1 MSNFPNYFYDAD
13 HFKMIMTH
21 VINSITGVVPEIES
35 PQEQNKLSAI
45 NAVFGAASVKVD
57 EFIRKD
63 ILVNLME
70 KYNLVV
76 VERYDCKICSDGYDM
91 DILFNPSEIDIIS
104 NCKLVFDYLFDSAK
118 SVIEKLSASIETLTA
133 YIDNSLLE
141 TRKTD
146 EEDLHLSEVAKI
158 AKKCNVSYKFL
169 KTLIEN
175 LCESCDGWLKTRICH
190 NEEMKIV
197 AITNLKN
204 AVWKCACIS
213 VMDDNEFRIHMHFGD
228 IIPSLTDI
236 DNVITRAYKSLLV
249 PPGETA
255 VGLVINIENCKLT
268 KASTDAEF
276 TLSVY
281 ASDSNAVRQDEPNV
295 TTEKF
300 AHVSGWNTELI
311 RFCFKFILTMYIRLH
326 EEYTNSTTLIRY

>member
-1 MSNFPNYFYDAD
+1 MSNFPNYFYDED
-13 HFKMIMTH
+13 HFKMIMSH
-21 VINSITGVVPEIES
+21 LINSITELIPEVES
-35 PQEQNKLSAI
+35 PQKQNKLSAI
-45 NAVFGAASVKVD
+45 NAVFFGTAGVKVD
-57 EFIRKD
+57 EIFRKD

-70 KYNLVV
+70 KYSLVV
-76 VERYDCKICSDGYDM
+76 SEQYDCKIGSDGYDM
-91 DILFNPSEIDIIS
+91 VILFDNLSVQDPVKSRYIQIF
-104 NCKLVFDYLFDSAK
+104 NYLFDRAK
-118 SVIEKLSASIETLTA
+118 SVIKTLDAT
-133 YIDNSLLE
+133 IDNSLLE
-141 TRKTD
+141 TKKTD

-158 AKKCNVSYKFL
+158 AKKCKVSYGFL

-175 LCESCDGWLKTRICH
+175 LCESCNGWLKTRICH

-236 DNVITRAYKSLLV
+236 DNVISRACTSLLV
-249 PPGETA
+249 PHGETA

-281 ASDSNAVRQDEPNV
+281 ASDSNAVRQNEPNV

-311 RFCFKFILTMYIRLH
+311 QFCFRFILTMYIRLH